1 MRRRFSVFDAANLC
15 LPQSLRVALFVSRF
29 EPGVSVHLN
38 HARAYAHR
46 GLSRNSAKFLS
57 FCDDEGMAFESTT
70 LIRVRYAETD
80 AMGIVHHAV
89 YPIWMELG
97 RSDFLRELGQSYA
110 QWERQGVMM
119 SVAELQV
126 TFRAPARYD
135 ELVEVR
141 TRLVAAN
148 RRKITFAYTIL
159 REGTRLVEGRTM
171 HVVTGPDGRARTLP
185 EALLRFVEG
194 AL

>member
-1 MRRRFSVFDAANLC
+1 
-15 LPQSLRVALFVSRF
+15 
-29 EPGVSVHLN
+29 
-38 HARAYAHR
+38 
-46 GLSRNSAKFLS
+46 
-57 FCDDEGMAFESTT
+57 MAFESST

-110 QWERQGVMM
+110 EWERQGVMM

-141 TRLVAAN
+141 TRLVEVN
-148 RRKITFAYTIL
+148 RRKITFAYAIL
-159 REGTRLVEGRTM
+159 REGTRLVEGRTV

-185 EALLRFVEG
+185 EDLLRFVES
-194 AL
+194 AI

>member
-1 MRRRFSVFDAANLC
+1 
-15 LPQSLRVALFVSRF
+15 
-29 EPGVSVHLN
+29 
-38 HARAYAHR
+38 
-46 GLSRNSAKFLS
+46 
-57 FCDDEGMAFESTT
+57 MAFESST

-110 QWERQGVMM
+110 EWERQGVMM

-141 TRLVAAN
+141 TRLVEVN
-148 RRKITFAYTIL
+148 RRKITFAYTL
-159 REGTRLVEGRTM
+159 FREGTRLMEGRTV

-185 EALLRFVEG
+185 EDLLRFVEG
-194 AL
+194 AI